1 MTSESTQE
9 RAERPSEHL
18 RVMVADDHPLMRG
31 AVRSYIETT
40 PDMTCVGEAEDG
52 AAAVDLAL
60 QSRPDVVVMDVQMPK
75 KDGIQATS
83 EIMRRA
89 PGTAVLTMTTFDQE
103 LYAVRS
109 LQAGAR
115 GYLLKS
121 ARAEELLQA
130 IRDIASGEVPLS
142 AKVAEELVLET
153 ARDRASIR
161 RALDRYSVPEVPE
174 RQLAVL
180 TLLGR
185 GYSNAEIA
193 EELFLAEDTVKKYL
207 QRLNDRFETRD
218 RVQLLIR
225 AVQLGYVNP

>member
-1 MTSESTQE
+1 
-9 RAERPSEHL
+9 
-18 RVMVADDHPLMRG
+18 MVADDHPLMRG

-121 ARAEELLQA
+121 ARAEELLEA

>member
-1 MTSESTQE
+1 MGLLSV
-9 RAERPSEHL
+9 L
-18 RVMVADDHPLMRG
+18 VADDHPLMRE
-31 AVRSYIETT
+31 AVKGYIESA
-40 PDMTCVGEAEDG
+40 PDMTCAGTADDG
-52 AAAVDLAL
+52 ASAVELAL
-60 QSRPDVVVMDVQMPK
+60 QTEPDVIVMDIQMPE
-75 KDGIQATS
+75 KDGIQATA
-83 EIMRRA
+83 EILQHRPTA
-89 PGTAVLTMTTFDQE
+89 AVLTVTTFDQE

-130 IRDIASGEVPLS
+130 IRGVASGEVPLS
-142 AKVAEELVLET
+142 PKVAEDLILEA
-153 ARDRASIR
+153 ARDSASIR
-161 RALDRYSVPEVPE
+161 RSLSRYNIPEVPE

-180 TLLGR
+180 KLLGR

-193 EELFLAEDTVKKYL
+193 DELFLAEDTVKKYL

-225 AVQLGYVNP
+225 AVQLGFIEP